1 MKVLV
6 SIDGSKHSSKAIDY
20 LIKNSAMFEGKGSG
34 LIVLHV
40 QPDIIPPEVTQ
51 YIPKKSIT
59 DWYTDQGKT
68 AVKAAVSKLDK
79 VGINYKLIN
88 KVGHVADTILAE
100 AKTSKADM
108 IVMGSHG
115 RSSLMNLIMGSIAT
129 QVLSQ
134 AKQPVLIVK

>member
-1 MKVLV
+1 
-6 SIDGSKHSSKAIDY
+6 
-20 LIKNSAMFEGKGSG
+20 MFEGKGSG

-79 VGINYKLIN
+79 AGINYKLIN

-100 AKTSKADM
+100 AKSSKADM

-115 RSSLMNLIMGSIAT
+115 RSSLMNLIMGSIANT
-129 QVLSQ
+129 KFSFNFKPL
-134 AKQPVLIVK
+134 PLLP

>member
-6 SIDGSKHSSKAIDY
+6 SIDGSKHSAKAIDY
-20 LIKNSAMFEGKGSG
+20 LIKNSNMFEGKGSG

-79 VGINYKLIN
+79 AGINYKLIN
-88 KVGHVADTILAE
+88 KVGHVADTILTE
-100 AKTSKADM
+100 VKTSKADM

-134 AKQPVLIVK
+134 AKQPVLIIK